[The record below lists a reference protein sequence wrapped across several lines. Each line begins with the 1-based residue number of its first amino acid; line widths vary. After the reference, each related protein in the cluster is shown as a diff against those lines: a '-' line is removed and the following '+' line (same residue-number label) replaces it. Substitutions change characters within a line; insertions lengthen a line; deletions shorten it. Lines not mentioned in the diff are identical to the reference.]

1 MTPLLPNSNLEMDRY
16 NSELD
21 QSDTEFDFYKECEN
35 ESENGKDIESIGEEY
50 IEVESNEDDF
60 PFNTLSLKDLANLEK
75 LE

>member
-1 MTPLLPNSNLEMDRY
+1 MTLLFPNSNLEMDMY

-50 IEVESNEDDF
+50 TEVESNEDDF
-60 PFNTLSLKDLANLEK
+60 PFNTLSLEDLANLEK

>member
-60 PFNTLSLKDLANLEK
+60 PFNTLSLEDLANLEK

>member
-60 PFNTLSLKDLANLEK
+60 LFNTLSLEDLANLEK

>member
-16 NSELD
+16 NNELD

-60 PFNTLSLKDLANLEK
+60 PSNTLSLEDLANLEK

>member
-21 QSDTEFDFYKECEN
+21 QSDTEFDFYKE
-35 ESENGKDIESIGEEY
+35 SIGEEY

-60 PFNTLSLKDLANLEK
+60 PFNTLSLEDLANLEK